1 MRMDNRSIAWFTAGA
16 ATSAAL
22 CALLLYKRLPQ
33 SAIALVQAKPT
44 SLAPA
49 PVTTVGLQDYLTDDV
64 LAEQLTRNIQFFGT
78 AGQDK
83 IINSFVVVVGLGV
96 SCH

>member
-1 MRMDNRSIAWFTAGA
+1 MDNRSIAWFTAGA

-33 SAIALVQAKPT
+33 PAIALVQAKAT
-44 SLAPA
+44 SIASA
-49 PVTTVGLQDYLTDDV
+49 PVPKVGLKDYLSDDV
-64 LAEQLTRNIQFFGT
+64 LAEQFTRNTQFFGT

-83 IINSFVVVVGLGV
+83 IIKSFVVVVGLGV